1 MGTAGSIALIVLS
14 IGLMCLG
21 IFLIAQNI
29 KSIQTANKRIKECQ
43 EIYNRTGNG
52 SFALLVNECRNY
64 RSTDFIMLTLN
75 AFIVIVNLFNAIR
88 FLIPLL

>member
-1 MGTAGSIALIVLS
+1 MGTTGSIALIVLS

-21 IFLIAQNI
+21 IFLVAQNI
-29 KSIQTANKRIKECQ
+29 KGIQTANKHIKECQ

-52 SFALLVNECRNY
+52 SFALLVNEWRNY
-64 RSTDFIMLTLN
+64 RSTDFVMLSLN
-75 AFIVIVNLFNAIR
+75 VFVIIVNLFNAIR

>member
-1 MGTAGSIALIVLS
+1 MGTTGSIALIVLS

-29 KSIQTANKRIKECQ
+29 KGIQTANKYIKECQ
-43 EIYNRTGNG
+43 EIYNRTGNET
-52 SFALLVNECRNY
+52 FALLVNEWKNY
-64 RSTDFIMLTLN
+64 RSTDFVMLSPN
-75 AFIVIVNLFNAIR
+75 AFVIINLFNAIR